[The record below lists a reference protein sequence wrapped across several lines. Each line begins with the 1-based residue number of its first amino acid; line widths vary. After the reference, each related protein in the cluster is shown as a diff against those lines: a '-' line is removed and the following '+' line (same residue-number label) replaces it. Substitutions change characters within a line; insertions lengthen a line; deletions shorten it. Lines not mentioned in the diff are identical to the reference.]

1 MKKDAKQMEDE
12 YIDFGDFCRKEV
24 GIQCQYGS
32 HYLCRL
38 PGYPNLG
45 EGLRYTGNGG
55 DYHSIR
61 IHKDD
66 APIFKGRMEKIK
78 GV

>member
-1 MKKDAKQMEDE
+1 MNED
-12 YIDFGDFCRKEV
+12 YIDFGDYCRKEI

-32 HYLCRL
+32 FYLRGIA
-38 PGYPNLG
+38 GYPNLG
-45 EGLRYTGNGG
+45 EGLRYSGNSG

-66 APIFKGRMEKIK
+66 APIFKKRLFERR
-78 GV
+78 GVSS